1 MAMYGINK
9 NVFERLLT
17 YFEGDKE
24 IQKVILFGSRAK
36 NTARYNSDID
46 LCLDYTGNKKGKIMD
61 DIDEIV
67 GIYSCDVLFFDSLN
81 EEIKRQIMRDGK
93 VIYAKPLS

>member
-1 MAMYGINK
+1 MYGINK

-93 VIYAKPLS
+93 VIYAKHLS

>member
-1 MAMYGINK
+1 MYGINK